1 MPRLYILSFGLQAI
15 MLFGSIS
22 EYVHHNWRTALIS
35 YSSSPLPPTLAFVH
49 FRHHDTHTHTCVCVC
64 VYHWKPPVGKQ
75 KASAADAVTYP
86 INTRNDSIADARIH
100 NTPTYSLKTPPPLTL
115 LKHFLH
121 HTHTHTHTHT
131 HLHAH
136 NSLFLS
142 SCQPMADIRSY
153 MCDLPHF
160 SLSHRFKVKCTLL
173 PCNRVCILEQVSK
186 YQ

>member
-22 EYVHHNWRTALIS
+22 DYVHHNWRTALIS

-131 HLHAH
+131 RTHTHTH
-136 NSLFLS
+136 ITVSF
-142 SCQPMADIRSY
+142 
-153 MCDLPHF
+153 
-160 SLSHRFKVKCTLL
+160 SHRVNQWQTYAHICATSLIFPYLTA
-173 PCNRVCILEQVSK
+173 SK
-186 YQ
+186 SSARCYLATEYAF